1 MLSWQSPRNRPRSG
15 THASQAR
22 ATLGADGLD
31 SPTRQNP
38 TDQKRT
44 QGGKPSLVWRCK
56 QAREGATE
64 VHEPTN
70 ILQAQGP
77 RSLWLVWALRVAG
90 WQALQAVPR
99 RITIH
104 CIHAALSPDPLPGRV
119 AGGQHDARCDFFH
132 AAPVAESH
140 RPKMAFFF
148 LQIQAGAG
156 KRAFAVRQN
165 ADGWSRGDRHM
176 APTCDFDG
184 SRFGVY
190 LLSVE
195 ATGTDACLDTAV
207 CCKIGSFQLQI
218 PANHPARTLS
228 SRFSAMLY
236 YEQYSMLNAC

>member
-31 SPTRQNP
+31 SPTCVGRQNP

-140 RPKMAFFF
+140 RWTFSFCKFKPVLENVHLLSDKM
-148 LQIQAGAG
+148 QTAGA
-156 KRAFAVRQN
+156 A
-165 ADGWSRGDRHM
+165 
-176 APTCDFDG
+176 
-184 SRFGVY
+184 
-190 LLSVE
+190 
-195 ATGTDACLDTAV
+195 ATGTWRPHVTLMD
-207 CCKIGSFQLQI
+207 
-218 PANHPARTLS
+218 PALVSISCRSRPLGLMHAFIRQSAAR
-228 SRFSAMLY
+228 
-236 YEQYSMLNAC
+236 